1 VVEIEVLVR
10 EKFVPLKNKASD
22 ALAENNPQ
30 LFGFLSLFLAGKKY
44 NVGIQVTDHGQI
56 AGDFTIHSEGLKI
69 TEVQSGVL
77 NPIIEHPFG
86 VIKPYAIIEREV
98 FERILEDE
106 EGFIN
111 EPFASMQKYISDI
124 TIKFKR

>member
-1 VVEIEVLVR
+1 MVDIEVLVR
-10 EKFVPLKNKASD
+10 EKFVSLKNKASD
-22 ALAENNPQ
+22 ALAGNNPQ

-44 NVGIQVTDHGQI
+44 SVGIQVTEYGQI

-86 VIKPYAIIEREV
+86 VIKPYVIIERDV

-106 EGFIN
+106 AGFIN
-111 EPFASMQKYISDI
+111 EPFASMQNYIAEI